1 MARRERLAPIEGSAV
16 ESSWARRGAW
26 RVRSGG
32 IRPAGQVRIE
42 HQMKMHEYQAKDIL
56 ARYGIPVQPGQI
68 ATTPE
73 QAEQIARELGVPVVI
88 KAQVYVGGRG
98 KAGGIQFGDTP
109 EQAREAA
116 RRVLGMDIKG
126 LTVEKV
132 LVVPRI
138 AIKEEY
144 YAGIVLDRASKA
156 PVVMVSAAGGVD
168 IEEVAA
174 TTPERIIKQPIDMR
188 WGLPAFMARDLLA
201 QAGVPHVVVARGG
214 AILAA
219 LARAFMESDA
229 SLAEINPLALTED
242 GQVLAAD
249 AKILIDDNALVRQPE
264 YAAWAEPEEANPLEY
279 EAKAAGL
286 TYVKLDG
293 DVGVIGN
300 GAGLVMTTL
309 DMVAR
314 AGGKPANFLDIG
326 GGARADVMKKALLF
340 VARDPQVK
348 GILVNIFGGITRGEE
363 VARGIIMAQAEL
375 PQGMPIVARLSGT
388 GAEEGRALLADAG
401 LTWGA
406 DMRDAAQKIV
416 AALAARGK

>member
-1 MARRERLAPIEGSAV
+1 
-16 ESSWARRGAW
+16 
-26 RVRSGG
+26 
-32 IRPAGQVRIE
+32 
-42 HQMKMHEYQAKDIL
+42 MKIHEYQAKEIL
-56 ARYGIPVQPGQI
+56 RRYGIPVQPGEI

-73 QAEQIARELGVPVVI
+73 QAEAIARRFGVPVVI

-109 EQAREAA
+109 EQARDAA
-116 RRVLGMDIKG
+116 RRVLGMGIKG

-132 LVVPRI
+132 LVTPKSD
-138 AIKEEY
+138 IKEEY
-144 YAGIVLDRASKA
+144 YLGIILDRASQA

-168 IEEVAA
+168 IEQVAEE
-174 TTPERIIKQPIDMR
+174 TPEKIVKEPIDVR
-188 WGLPAFMARDLLA
+188 WGLPAWRARALLA
-201 QAGVPHVVVARGG
+201 QAGVPSTVVARGG
-214 AILAA
+214 AILSQLAA
-219 LARAFMESDA
+219 AFTGADA
-229 SLAEINPLALTED
+229 TLAEINPLALTAD

-249 AKILIDDNALVRQPE
+249 AKILIDDNALPRQQE
-264 YAAWAEPEEANPLEY
+264 FAAWAEPEEANPIEF
-279 EAKAAGL
+279 EARAEGL

-293 DVGVIGN
+293 DVGIIGN

-326 GGARADVMKKALLF
+326 GGARAETMKKALLF

-363 VARGIIMAQAEL
+363 VAKGIILAQQEL
-375 PQGMPIVARLSGT
+375 PAGMPIVARLSGT
-388 GAEEGRALLADAG
+388 GAEEGRAMLAGAG
-401 LTWGA
+401 LTWGS

-416 AALAARGK
+416 AETATMGK